1 MKKCPYCST
10 LNNDENQTCVN
21 CLHDISLVN
30 SMPVSFSDKVSSY
43 IYMVI
48 FGVIMCLGGIIAMF
62 SQISVR
68 ESYLE
73 SIQKLDPSDS
83 KYQSFYQAIAK
94 VDFEIEVMI
103 ITAILGVVLTIIGL
117 YFVIRK
123 YLKDRKVKN
132 EKNK

>member
-1 MKKCPYCST
+1 MEYK
-10 LNNDENQTCVN
+10 
-21 CLHDISLVN
+21 
-30 SMPVSFSDKVSSY
+30 F
-43 IYMVI
+43 
-48 FGVIMCLGGIIAMF
+48 II
-62 SQISVR
+62 
-68 ESYLE
+68 
-73 SIQKLDPSDS
+73 DS
-83 KYQSFYQAIAK
+83 KKYFSK